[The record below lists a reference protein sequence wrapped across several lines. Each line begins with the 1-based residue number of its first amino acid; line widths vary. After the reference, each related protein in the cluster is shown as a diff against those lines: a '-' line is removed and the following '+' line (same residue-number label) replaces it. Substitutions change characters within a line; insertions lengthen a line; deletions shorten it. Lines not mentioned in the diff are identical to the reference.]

1 MLRLANLWPCLYL
14 GFTSYGHDVPR
25 ELRVTSGKRQTKNDV
40 MFRLSPSLR
49 QAVVVGGSFFMC
61 LTTVL
66 RRDKSSHCSLWKV

>member
-40 MFRLSPSLR
+40 LFRLSPSASPSASRRRRR
-49 QAVVVGGSFFMC
+49 QLFYVSNYC
-61 LTTVL
+61 LAP
-66 RRDKSSHCSLWKV
+66 